1 MKIIAIVSE
10 KGGAGKT
17 MTAVTLAT
25 AAENHGLA
33 TVIFDVDPRANS
45 AVWGDKRPDQIPQVV
60 PAQVPRL
67 AVLFAKAKEQGADLV
82 IIDTPGNDL
91 PTAEAVSPYADLI
104 LIPCQPSPPDL
115 VSIVPT
121 VKVALTS
128 GKLSFVLINRAP
140 AIGNETD
147 EAREAIEAAGVPVC
161 PVVFYARKAFTSRFH
176 EGLTAFDIEPKGKAA
191 EEGRALFLWAAEQIG
206 LITTKKASKKSSKNV
221 KQASNIA
228 EG

>member
-25 AAENHGLA
+25 AAENYGLA

-45 AVWGDKRPDQIPQVV
+45 TIWGDKRPDQIPQVI
-60 PAQVPRL
+60 PAQIPRL
-67 AVLFAKAKEQGADLV
+67 DILLAKAKEQEADLIVIDTPSNDLPIAEAACSCADLV
-82 IIDTPGNDL
+82 
-91 PTAEAVSPYADLI
+91 

-121 VKVALTS
+121 VKVALSS
-128 GKLSFVLINRAP
+128 GKPSFVLINRAP
-140 AIGNETD
+140 SVGSETN

-161 PVVFYARKAFTSRFH
+161 PIVFYARKAFTSRFH

-191 EEGRALFLWAAEQIG
+191 EEGRTFFLWIAKQIG
-206 LITTKKASKKSSKNV
+206 LIEENKANNISSKQV
-221 KQASNIA
+221 KHASNI
-228 EG
+228 